1 MSPPSAF
8 PSHETSDSLFHPDS
22 PSLSGPVNA
31 QETTRNRIIREIVE
45 TERKYVQ
52 DLEHMQV
59 RSQIIRVALA
69 LAYVFATEICKC
81 SCCKQR
87 YRPRHYPSSLP
98 RTQQTTRFP
107 APAPHKA

>member
-69 LAYVFATEICKC
+69 LAYVFARNMQMLLLQAALSTKTLSIF
-81 SCCKQR
+81 
-87 YRPRHYPSSLP
+87 SS
-98 RTQQTTRFP
+98 QDS
-107 APAPHKA
+107 ANY